1 MINAPPAE
9 SQTMNEIVTGI
20 KSIFDNLNPFN
31 TGNLVIYFS
40 WLVVYV
46 FTLVAIWRSN
56 SRLVRLLCF
65 LVNQVFSIGVIL
77 SWTLT
82 ALLAYTYWIAS
93 LGAVVISLILSWWAF
108 RTSSPK
114 DPADD
119 EEEGERKEPALMGG
133 GDG

>member
-1 MINAPPAE
+1 
-9 SQTMNEIVTGI
+9 MNEIVSSI
-20 KSIFDNLNPFN
+20 KGLFDNLNPFN

-56 SRLVRLLCF
+56 SRIVRLVCF
-65 LVNQVFSIGVIL
+65 LLNQIFSIGVIL

-93 LGAVVISLILSWWAF
+93 LGAIVITLICSWWVF
-108 RTSSPK
+108 RTKPK
-114 DPADD
+114 EDPM
-119 EEEGERKEPALMGG
+119 EEERVRKEPALIGN

>member
-1 MINAPPAE
+1 MTE
-9 SQTMNEIVTGI
+9 VVTSI

-93 LGAVVISLILSWWAF
+93 LGAVVIALILSWWAF

-114 DPADD
+114 DPTD
-119 EEEGERKEPALMGG
+119 EEEEGQRKEPALIGG

>member
-1 MINAPPAE
+1 
-9 SQTMNEIVTGI
+9 MNEIVTSI
-20 KSIFDNLNPFN
+20 KGIFDNLNPFN

-93 LGAVVISLILSWWAF
+93 LGAVVIALVLSWWAF
-108 RTSSPK
+108 RTSSPTGRV
-114 DPADD
+114 DD
-119 EEEGERKEPALMGG
+119 EEEGERKEPALAGG

>member
-1 MINAPPAE
+1 
-9 SQTMNEIVTGI
+9 MNEIVSSI
-20 KSIFDNLNPFN
+20 KGLFDNLNPFN

-56 SRLVRLLCF
+56 SRIVRLTCF
-65 LVNQVFSIGVIL
+65 LLNQIFSIGVIL

-93 LGAVVISLILSWWAF
+93 LGAIVITLVCSWWMF
-108 RTSSPK
+108 RTKPK
-114 DPADD
+114 EDPM
-119 EEEGERKEPALMGG
+119 EEERVRKEPALIGN

>member
-1 MINAPPAE
+1 
-9 SQTMNEIVTGI
+9 MNEIVTSI
-20 KSIFDNLNPFN
+20 KGIFDNLNPFN

-56 SRLVRLLCF
+56 SRIVRLVCF
-65 LVNQVFSIGVIL
+65 VVNQVFSIGVIL

-93 LGAVVISLILSWWAF
+93 LGAIVITLICSWWLF
-108 RTSSPK
+108 RSKPQNEN
-114 DPADD
+114 D
-119 EEEGERKEPALMGG
+119 EGERVRREPALISDQ
-133 GDG
+133 DG

>member
-1 MINAPPAE
+1 
-9 SQTMNEIVTGI
+9 MNEIVSSI
-20 KSIFDNLNPFN
+20 KGLFDNLNPFN

-40 WLVVYV
+40 WLVVYA

-56 SRLVRLLCF
+56 SRIVRLVCF
-65 LVNQVFSIGVIL
+65 LLNQIFSIGVIL

-93 LGAVVISLILSWWAF
+93 LGAIVITLVCSWWVF
-108 RTSSPK
+108 RAKPK
-114 DPADD
+114 ENPM
-119 EEEGERKEPALMGG
+119 EEKRDRKEPALIGN

>member
-1 MINAPPAE
+1 
-9 SQTMNEIVTGI
+9 MNEIVSSI
-20 KSIFDNLNPFN
+20 KGLFDNLNPFN

-56 SRLVRLLCF
+56 SRIVRLACF
-65 LVNQVFSIGVIL
+65 LLNQIFSIGVIL

-93 LGAVVISLILSWWAF
+93 LGAIVITLICSWWVF
-108 RTSSPK
+108 RTKPK
-114 DPADD
+114 EDPM
-119 EEEGERKEPALMGG
+119 EEERVRKEPALIGN

>member
-1 MINAPPAE
+1 MTE
-9 SQTMNEIVTGI
+9 FVTSI

-56 SRLVRLLCF
+56 SRLVRLLSF

-93 LGAVVISLILSWWAF
+93 LGAVVITLILSWWVF

-114 DPADD
+114 DPVD
-119 EEEGERKEPALMGG
+119 EKEEGERKEPALIGG
-133 GDG
+133 HDG

>member
-1 MINAPPAE
+1 
-9 SQTMNEIVTGI
+9 MNDLVSGI
-20 KSIFDNLNPFN
+20 KGIFDNLNPFN

-56 SRLVRLLCF
+56 NRIVRLVSF
-65 LVNQVFSIGVIL
+65 LVNQVFSVGVIL

-93 LGAVVISLILSWWAF
+93 LGTIVITLICSWWAF
-108 RTSSPK
+108 RTRRPK
-114 DPADD
+114 DPMN
-119 EEEGERKEPALMGG
+119 EERVRKEPALIGSD
-133 GDG
+133 DG

>member
-1 MINAPPAE
+1 MD
-9 SQTMNEIVTGI
+9 EIVS
-20 KSIFDNLNPFN
+20 SIRSVFDTLNPFN
-31 TGNLVIYFS
+31 IGNLVIYFA

-56 SRLVRLLCF
+56 SRIVRLICF
-65 LVNQVFSIGVIL
+65 LINQLFSIGVIL

-93 LGAVVISLILSWWAF
+93 LGTVVIALVLAWWTF
-108 RTSSPK
+108 REKRVEDTMDK
-114 DPADD
+114 
-119 EEEGERKEPALMGG
+119 EKIRKEPALIGN

>member
-1 MINAPPAE
+1 
-9 SQTMNEIVTGI
+9 MNEIVSSI
-20 KSIFDNLNPFN
+20 KGLFDNLNPFN

-56 SRLVRLLCF
+56 SRIVRLVCF
-65 LVNQVFSIGVIL
+65 LLNQIFSIGVIL

-93 LGAVVISLILSWWAF
+93 LGAIVITLVCSWWVF
-108 RTSSPK
+108 RTKPK
-114 DPADD
+114 EDPM
-119 EEEGERKEPALMGG
+119 EEERVRKEPALIGN

>member
-1 MINAPPAE
+1 
-9 SQTMNEIVTGI
+9 MNEIVSSI
-20 KSIFDNLNPFN
+20 KGLFDNLNPFN

-56 SRLVRLLCF
+56 SRIVRLVCF
-65 LVNQVFSIGVIL
+65 FSNQIFSIGVIL

-93 LGAVVISLILSWWAF
+93 LGAIVITLICSWWVF
-108 RTSSPK
+108 RTKPK
-114 DPADD
+114 EDPM
-119 EEEGERKEPALMGG
+119 EEERVRKEPALIGN

>member
-1 MINAPPAE
+1 
-9 SQTMNEIVTGI
+9 MNEIVSSI
-20 KSIFDNLNPFN
+20 KGIFDNLNPFN

-56 SRLVRLLCF
+56 SRIVRLVCF
-65 LVNQVFSIGVIL
+65 LLNQIFSIGVIL

-93 LGAVVISLILSWWAF
+93 LGAIVITLVCSWWVF
-108 RTSSPK
+108 RTRPK
-114 DPADD
+114 EDLL
-119 EEEGERKEPALMGG
+119 EEKRDRKEPALVGN

>member
-1 MINAPPAE
+1 
-9 SQTMNEIVTGI
+9 MNEIVTSI
-20 KSIFDNLNPFN
+20 KGIFDNLNPFN

-56 SRLVRLLCF
+56 SRIVRLVCF
-65 LVNQVFSIGVIL
+65 VVNQVFSIGVIL

-93 LGAVVISLILSWWAF
+93 LGAIIITLICSWWLF
-108 RTSSPK
+108 RSKPQNEN
-114 DPADD
+114 D
-119 EEEGERKEPALMGG
+119 EGERVRREPALISDQ
-133 GDG
+133 DG

>member
-1 MINAPPAE
+1 
-9 SQTMNEIVTGI
+9 MNEIVTGI

-46 FTLVAIWRSN
+46 FTIVAIWRSN

-108 RTSSPK
+108 RMSSAK

>member
-1 MINAPPAE
+1 
-9 SQTMNEIVTGI
+9 MNEIVTSI
-20 KSIFDNLNPFN
+20 KGIFDNLNPFN
-31 TGNLVIYFS
+31 VGNLVIYFS

-65 LVNQVFSIGVIL
+65 LINQVFSIGVIL

-93 LGAVVISLILSWWAF
+93 LGAVVITLVLSWWVF
-108 RTSSPK
+108 RSGSPK
-114 DPADD
+114 SD
-119 EEEGERKEPALMGG
+119 EQEGVGTKREPVLVGG
-133 GDG
+133 QDE

>member
-1 MINAPPAE
+1 
-9 SQTMNEIVTGI
+9 MNEIVSSI
-20 KSIFDNLNPFN
+20 KGLFDNLNPFN

-56 SRLVRLLCF
+56 SRIVRLVCF
-65 LVNQVFSIGVIL
+65 LLNQIFSIGVIL

-93 LGAVVISLILSWWAF
+93 LGAIVITLICSWWVF
-108 RTSSPK
+108 RSKPK
-114 DPADD
+114 EDPM
-119 EEEGERKEPALMGG
+119 EEERVRKEPALIGN

>member
-1 MINAPPAE
+1 
-9 SQTMNEIVTGI
+9 MNEIVTGI

-56 SRLVRLLCF
+56 SRLLRLLCF

-114 DPADD
+114 DTAD
-119 EEEGERKEPALMGG
+119 EEDEGERKEPALMGG

>member
-1 MINAPPAE
+1 
-9 SQTMNEIVTGI
+9 MNEIVTGF

-93 LGAVVISLILSWWAF
+93 LGAVVITLILSWWAF
-108 RTSSPK
+108 RASSPK
-114 DPADD
+114 GPAD
-119 EEEGERKEPALMGG
+119 EEEERERKEPALMGG
-133 GDG
+133 SDG